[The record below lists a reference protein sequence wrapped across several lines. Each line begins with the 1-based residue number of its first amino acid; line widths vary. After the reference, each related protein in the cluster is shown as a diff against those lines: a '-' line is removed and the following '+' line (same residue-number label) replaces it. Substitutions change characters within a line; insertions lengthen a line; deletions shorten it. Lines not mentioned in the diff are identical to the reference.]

1 MSYSVLVVD
10 DSAVVRRMVRRA
22 LSMSGVALEPVYEAG
37 NGREALDILGKQWVD
52 IVFADINMPEM
63 TGAEMLQAMKNS
75 PVLSA
80 TPVVIVSSEQSEE
93 RTKQMKDLG
102 ARAYMVKPFRPE
114 AIKQVV
120 MQVLVPDKESRK

>member
-22 LSMSGVALEPVYEAG
+22 LSMSGVDMQPVYEAG
-37 NGREALDILGKQWVD
+37 NGREALEVLGQHWVD

-63 TGAEMLQAMKNS
+63 TGAELLEAMKSN
-75 PVLSA
+75 PALSA

-93 RTKQMKDLG
+93 RTRRMKELG
-102 ARAYMVKPFRPE
+102 ARAYLVKPFRPE
-114 AIKQVV
+114 ALKQVV
-120 MQVLVPDKESRK
+120 TQVLSEKESRQ

>member
-22 LSMSGVALEPVYEAG
+22 LSMSGVDLDPVYEAG
-37 NGREALDILGKQWVD
+37 NGREALEILGQQWVD

-63 TGAEMLQAMKNS
+63 TGAEMLQEMKSS

-93 RTKQMKDLG
+93 RTKQMKSLG
-102 ARAYMVKPFRPE
+102 ARAYLVKPFRPE

-120 MQVLVPDKESRK
+120 LQVLAPDKETRK